1 LDLAWVLKTAV
12 FDSLHELWLE
22 QEVFEAGSVNA
33 CELGNLFL
41 AKSINCLFVYLE
53 LGAMCERLY

>member
-1 LDLAWVLKTAV
+1 MLETAV
-12 FDSLHELWLE
+12 FDRFHELWLE
-22 QEVFEAGSVNA
+22 QEVFKASSVNA

>member
-1 LDLAWVLKTAV
+1 VLKTAV